1 MTFLENLKKKTKN
14 YPQTTQKIK
23 NKKQKMSHK
32 DASNQKC
39 SENIIYLEW
48 KNIKNDIFI
57 KLKTNTRMTQNTQKL
72 KYQKIQKDME
82 GGLK

>member
-23 NKKQKMSHK
+23 KIKKQKMSYK
-32 DASNQKC
+32 DASNKKY

-57 KLKTNTRMTQNTQKL
+57 
-72 KYQKIQKDME
+72 
-82 GGLK
+82 

>member
-23 NKKQKMSHK
+23 KIKTKMSYK
-32 DASNQKC
+32 DASNQNY

-48 KNIKNDIFI
+48 KNIKKDIFI
-57 KLKTNTRMTQNTQKL
+57 KLKTNTRMTQKH
-72 KYQKIQKDME
+72 
-82 GGLK
+82 

>member
-23 NKKQKMSHK
+23 NKKQKMSYK

-57 KLKTNTRMTQNTQKL
+57 KLKTNTRMTKKHPKTEISKNSK
-72 KYQKIQKDME
+72 
-82 GGLK
+82 